1 MSAAK
6 ATRYLQVKPEA
17 KCPTCG
23 LAVFGDSFTL
33 SEFEWKYFHGF
44 VEVAGDEDLSV
55 DHVDKKSGK
64 ACVAHFKVQELIVA
78 RKATY
83 VAGAGGEAG
92 AGLRTFRLALDSWI
106 LSRAATQPNADAET
120 GVGVTSAYSL

>member
-1 MSAAK
+1 MSAAND
-6 ATRYLQVKPEA
+6 TRYLQVKPEA
-17 KCPTCG
+17 KCPACG
-23 LAVFGDSFTL
+23 LAVFGDSFTIT
-33 SEFEWKYFHGF
+33 EHEWKYFHGF

-78 RKATY
+78 RKAAY
-83 VAGAGGEAG
+83 VAGAGDEAC
-92 AGLRTFRLALDSWI
+92 AGLGAFRRALDSWI

-120 GVGVTSAYSL
+120 GVGLASAYSK